1 MSIFEIAQKVGELCK
16 GRTIHFDF
24 KSYDDENDIPRIS
37 DGGKWYKV
45 ESVRFNDEG
54 DFFEVI
60 TDSFACGIGFYDIT
74 EEEFNEGA
82 TEMGLYE
89 LLSNVYYETDE
100 SMELGDFE
108 TDFLGIPWWDLSK

>member
-1 MSIFEIAQKVGELCK
+1 MTLFEITKKLADFLK
-16 GRTIHFDF
+16 GRTIQFDF

-54 DFFEVI
+54 DFFEI
-60 TDSFACGIGFYDIT
+60 TTDSFACGIGLYDIT

-89 LLSNVYYETDE
+89 LLSDVYYETEE
-100 SMELGDFE
+100 SWEIGDFE
-108 TDFLGIPWWDLSK
+108 TDFLNISWWDLSK